1 MCCPVVEFR
10 RKKDEKDDPDLCSVK
25 GCQEQVKRS
34 KSAKAVKKAL
44 PDMQYKVKDP
54 KKVRLCKEHYKEYKK
69 ATKEE
74 RKLERMSWQK

>member
-10 RKKDEKDDPDLCSVK
+10 RKKDVKDDPDLCSVK
-25 GCQEQVKRS
+25 GCQEPVKRS
-34 KSAKAVKKAL
+34 LSGKAVKKAV
-44 PDMQYKVKDP
+44 PDMEFKVKDP

-74 RKLERMSWQK
+74 RKLERMSWDK

>member
-1 MCCPVVEFR
+1 MCCHVVEFR

-25 GCQEQVKRS
+25 GCQEPVKRS
-34 KSAKAVKKAL
+34 MSAKAVKKAL
-44 PDMQYKVKDP
+44 SDMLFKVKDP